1 MSLLEI
7 AFASVVYAFV
17 GTTVIGVPSAVIYGL
32 WLHLGSRVDDV
43 VWIEESL
50 ELEGRA
56 A

>member
-1 MSLLEI
+1 VSIASL
-7 AFASVVYAFV
+7 AFAAVAYAFV
-17 GTTVIGVPSAVIYGL
+17 GTTVIGVPSVVIYGL

-56 A
+56 T